1 MSASALDRDAK
12 NVELRIIVERVAAGG
27 KWAAWFQHNP
37 GGAIQGD
44 EAMTAFDSL
53 LNTHRDALP
62 DPYQIRVDDR
72 RSRGGHIEVL
82 LVGKPRKRTTCP
94 ACKGTGKYIG
104 LNVVEA
110 CTTCAGRGTIAD
122 APTGASSTSIVIP
135 N

>member
-1 MSASALDRDAK
+1 MSVSVSDRESK
-12 NVELRIIVERVAAGG
+12 NVELRIIVERVPAGG
-27 KWAAWFQHNP
+27 RWAAWFQHNP

-53 LNTHRDALP
+53 LNAHREALP

-82 LVGKPRKRTTCP
+82 LVGKPRRRATCP
-94 ACKGTGKYIG
+94 ACKGSGKYVG
-104 LNVVEA
+104 LNVVES
-110 CTTCAGRGTIAD
+110 CSSCRGTGTVATAD
-122 APTGASSTSIVIP
+122 AAPAAVKA